1 MGAGSFKG
9 RPGAAPPTQPHFQR
23 ITDPAD
29 RRLRPYLHLTDPA
42 LRRGYET
49 SEGLFIA
56 EGRLVV
62 ERLLGSR
69 YPVRSVLVT
78 EGGARRMAGVLAA
91 STTTV
96 MVVEEELTREITGFH
111 LHRGILACAAR
122 LPLPEPRALTAE
134 ARVVM
139 ILEDIADQTNMGS
152 LFRSALALGVDAALL
167 SPDCCDPL
175 YRRSVR
181 VSMAASLRL
190 PYAVV
195 EPWPVA
201 LAGLAGTHHLLALT
215 PDPTAVALADF
226 VGSWS
231 GGPLAVVLGSEGAGL
246 SQPVLSS
253 CQTRVRIPMRAGTD
267 SLNVAT
273 AAAIAFAYLADAG
286 PDGRRRRGPPTQPP
300 PDLGAEQ
307 VS

>member
-1 MGAGSFKG
+1 MGAGSFED
-9 RPGAAPPTQPHFQR
+9 RTSAAPGAQAQFQR

-96 MVVEEELTREITGFH
+96 MVVEEEMARKVTGFH

-122 LPLPEPRALTAE
+122 LPLPDPRSVAAE
-134 ARVVM
+134 ARVIMV
-139 ILEDIADQTNMGS
+139 LEDIADQTNMGS
-152 LFRSALALGVDAALL
+152 LFRSALALGVGAALL
-167 SPDCCDPL
+167 SPGCCDPL

-181 VSMAASLRL
+181 VSMGASLRL

-195 EPWPVA
+195 EPWPHA

-215 PDPTAVALADF
+215 PDPKAEALEEFAS
-226 VGSWS
+226 SWS
-231 GGPLAVVLGSEGAGL
+231 GRPLAVLLGTEGAGL
-246 SQPVLSS
+246 SPPALSR
-253 CQTRVRIPMRAGTD
+253 CQTRVRIPMREGTD

-273 AAAIAFAYLADAG
+273 AAAIAFAFLADAG
-286 PDGRRRRGPPTQPP
+286 PVRIPHPGPPAHPA
-300 PDLGAEQ
+300 PDPGAEQ
-307 VS
+307 VQ

>member
-1 MGAGSFKG
+1 VGAGSFEG
-9 RPGAAPPTQPHFQR
+9 RTGAGPPVQPQFQR
-23 ITDPAD
+23 VTEPSD

-42 LRRGYET
+42 LRRGYEAN
-49 SEGLFIA
+49 EGLFIA

-91 STTTV
+91 SATTV
-96 MVVEEELTREITGFH
+96 MVVEEELARKVTGFH

-122 LPLPEPRALTAE
+122 LPLPDPGSLAAE

-152 LFRSALALGVDAALL
+152 LFRSALALGVGAALL

-190 PYAVV
+190 PYAVL
-195 EPWPVA
+195 EPWPAA

-215 PDPTAVALADF
+215 PDPTAVALEDF
-226 VGSWS
+226 ARSWS
-231 GGPLAVVLGSEGAGL
+231 GGPLAVVLGTEGAGL
-246 SQPVLSS
+246 SEPALSS
-253 CQTRVRIPMRAGTD
+253 CQTRVRIPMREGTD

-273 AAAIAFAYLADAG
+273 AAAIAFAFLADAG
-286 PDGRRRRGPPTQPP
+286 PDRTPNPGRASRPPS
-300 PDLGAEQ
+300 DLGAEQ
-307 VS
+307 VG